1 MGWST
6 TTRSFWLLCLCAAP
20 AAFPLAQPREAGA
33 PGIYSCVDAN
43 GRRLTADRPIPA
55 CFDREQRMLGPSG
68 VEKARV
74 GPTLSEQ
81 EKFDQEQRRRHADR
95 ERALSQDA
103 RRREQILRQRYPRP
117 ELHDSVRRSALVQI
131 DDVIAVAQRRM
142 EALRVERG
150 QQEQELEFYVKD
162 ATLVPGTV
170 QRAMADI
177 DSSMDQLL
185 RFIQSQ
191 QQERRRIV
199 QRFDAEQLQLQRMW
213 AEAAAEGG
221 KGP

>member
-6 TTRSFWLLCLCAAP
+6 TKSLWLLCLCTAP
-20 AAFPLAQPREAGA
+20 AALPLAQSRDAGA
-33 PGIYSCVDAN
+33 SGIYSCVDAH

-55 CFDREQRMLGPSG
+55 CLDREQRMLGASG
-68 VEKARV
+68 VEKSRM
-74 GPTLSEQ
+74 GPSLTEQ
-81 EKFDQEQRRRHADR
+81 EKFDQEQRLRHADR

-117 ELHDSVRRSALVQI
+117 ELHDAARRAALVQI

-150 QQEQELEFYVKD
+150 QQEQELEFYAKD
-162 ATLVPGTV
+162 ATLVPGSV

-199 QRFDAEQLQLQRMW
+199 QRFDAEQQQLLRMW
-213 AEAAAEGG
+213 ADAAADGG
-221 KGP
+221 KTSH